1 MVTDDVADKWP
12 LQRNLPD
19 TESWSK
25 VRKVGPNGLSLFLLG
40 LAWWKSATTAG
51 QSARREYSSVAED
64 VAWVISNIVKDMDP
78 FASREPP
85 VHSLH
90 LLSHPLRP
98 PRRAL
103 PSRPRREVAH
113 PAPHRRSLV
122 RWASPLR
129 ALNAPDW
136 SNFTSRRF
144 DSHCPPFC
152 LSIVTASVC
161 SRFSLRVSLSV
172 SICLRV
178 YTVFLPA
185 FPSVVSS
192 SYYLCCVTYA
202 SVCSRFSLRISQLV
216 SICLRIYT
224 VFFLPAFP
232 SAVSSSYYLCC
243 VT

>member
-1 MVTDDVADKWP
+1 MSRTSGPCKGTSLTRSHGRRCARSGPMAYPSSCSGLRGGNPPPPPARVHAGNTHPSRRMLRGSLAILSKIWTHS
-12 LQRNLPD
+12 QAGNLPY
-19 TESWSK
+19 T
-25 VRKVGPNGLSLFLLG
+25 P
-40 LAWWKSATTAG
+40 
-51 QSARREYSSVAED
+51 
-64 VAWVISNIVKDMDP
+64 
-78 FASREPP
+78 
-85 VHSLH
+85 LH